1 MPASAAPSRAGVSAD
16 VERGGGRYGVFV
28 FGWRRG
34 SMSHE
39 DPSVAA
45 VEAILGADAL
55 TVQPRPRSAVRP
67 IASHAL
73 WICACVTVDDAPTWL
88 IYDTEDGVSWCR
100 VADKMEPLDLVNAR
114 LTAGG
119 HADPAQVLLWLEARS
134 RRLGATVALVGVRQ
148 PCWRNSS
155 SRFAIG
161 NWTALRQAIRSCRKL
176 QE

>member
-1 MPASAAPSRAGVSAD
+1 MPRVARRRLGD

-119 HADPAQVLLWLEARS
+119 HADPAQVLLWLE
-134 RRLGATVALVGVRQ
+134 GKDPT
-148 PCWRNSS
+148 PW
-155 SRFAIG
+155 G
-161 NWTALRQAIRSCRKL
+161 NCGSGWGEAAVLAQLLIKIRHR
-176 QE
+176 